1 MTEHNAANNRV
12 VEAARE
18 YRRRIKTLAPSIQI
32 SVAKPE
38 QLEPI
43 KEAARALDNA
53 LSEVNK

>member
-1 MTEHNAANNRV
+1 MTSNAAKNRV
-12 VEAARE
+12 VETARE

-43 KEAARALDNA
+43 REAARALDNA
-53 LSEVNK
+53 LREV